1 MPRSTYRELFD
12 VYTTASREASPEDW
26 VMIQGGVSLNV
37 AELSAFAAIQAKQLL
52 EEAVTHQGHCAY
64 TTAIKEKRNASL
76 LVSQEDGRQYLVLR
90 IHEGRHLRGGHGELT
105 LDLNRK
111 VPRFINLR
119 RT

>member
-12 VYTTASREASPEDW
+12 VYTTAQRETSPEDW
-26 VMIQGGVSLNV
+26 VLIASGIPALVVELGAAAALQAGALLN
-37 AELSAFAAIQAKQLL
+37 
-52 EEAVTHQGHCAY
+52 EAVTHRGHCSY
-64 TTAIKEKRNASL
+64 TTQVKERPDASL

-111 VPRFINLR
+111 VSRFTNLR